1 MAGGKEHAGVHGS
14 VATGHGSK
22 NRRHWESEGVKG
34 ISDRPIRRPEDA
46 AEAAV
51 AMVGGMELTG
61 ARETGSTGHET
72 RK

>member
-1 MAGGKEHAGVHGS
+1 MGEGDLGHADT
-14 VATGHGSK
+14 A
-22 NRRHWESEGVKG
+22 
-34 ISDRPIRRPEDA
+34 PEDA

-51 AMVGGMELTG
+51 AMAGGMELTG